1 MILQI
6 SPPDVSFHSNRQS
19 TFSPLTPYL
28 PLPKYFE
35 SEWSYAQYRIPV
47 QSSHISLSA
56 TSIRSPT
63 AEVDEER
70 CMVGWIEAPD
80 DGNASNGP
88 VEYQLVALTYAGGW
102 YRLSL
107 PTVRSSKA
115 TASAVSIHA
124 GLSTS
129 PPKSRQRTSSGSSA
143 LSRFDKGKEKEKKD
157 GEKQSRKCV
166 LEEYRRFGRWDGWG

>member
-1 MILQI
+1 
-6 SPPDVSFHSNRQS
+6 
-19 TFSPLTPYL
+19 
-28 PLPKYFE
+28 
-35 SEWSYAQYRIPV
+35 
-47 QSSHISLSA
+47 
-56 TSIRSPT
+56 
-63 AEVDEER
+63 
-70 CMVGWIEAPD
+70 MVGWIEAPD
-80 DGNASNGP
+80 DKNTSSGP